1 MMFNINDIKNGMTI
15 KYEGVIYQVVDF
27 QHVKPGKGSAFVKT
41 KLKNLRAGTTQEITF
56 NAGIKM
62 EKADVR
68 KNQLSYLYNA
78 GDNYVFMDLN
88 TYDQL
93 EIPSKLIEDQIKF
106 LKEGME
112 VESITIEGEVVGI
125 TLPEKVSYKVISA
138 PDAVKGNTTSG
149 AQKDITIETG
159 YELKAPLFISEVVP
173 NKFTPFIFTVVL
185 KFGLFI
191 GDSGSLYFG
200 FLYEPNFL

>member
-1 MMFNINDIKNGMTI
+1 MFNINDIKNGMTI

-27 QHVKPGKGSAFVKT
+27 QHVKPGKGSTFVKT

-68 KNQLSYLYNA
+68 KNQLSYLYAA

-88 TYDQL
+88 TYDQFEL
-93 EIPSKLIEDQIKF
+93 SSTIIGDDVKF
-106 LKEGME
+106 LKEGLE
-112 VESITIEGEVVGI
+112 VESLTIEGEIVGI
-125 TLPEKVSYKVISA
+125 SLPEKVSYKVISA

-149 AQKDITIETG
+149 AQKDATIETG
-159 YELKAPLFISEVVP
+159 YELKVPLFIKE
-173 NKFTPFIFTVVL
+173 
-185 KFGLFI
+185 
-191 GDSGSLYFG
+191 GDEIVITTRDGKYFSKA
-200 FLYEPNFL
+200 

>member
-1 MMFNINDIKNGMTI
+1 MFNVNDIKNGMTI
-15 KYEGVIYQVVDF
+15 KYEGVIYQVVEF

-68 KNQLSYLYNA
+68 KNQLSYLYAA
-78 GDNYVFMDLN
+78 GDNYVFMDNN
-88 TYDQL
+88 TYDQIEL
-93 EIPSKLIEDQIKF
+93 PSSLLKDEAKF
-106 LKEGME
+106 LKEGMN
-112 VESITIEGEVVGI
+112 VESMNIEGEVIGI

-138 PDAVKGNTTSG
+138 PDAVKGNTTST

-159 YELKAPLFISEVVP
+159 YTLKAPLFIKESDDVVITTRDG
-173 NKFTPFIFTVVL
+173 K
-185 KFGLFI
+185 
-191 GDSGSLYFG
+191 YFG
-200 FLYEPNFL
+200 RG